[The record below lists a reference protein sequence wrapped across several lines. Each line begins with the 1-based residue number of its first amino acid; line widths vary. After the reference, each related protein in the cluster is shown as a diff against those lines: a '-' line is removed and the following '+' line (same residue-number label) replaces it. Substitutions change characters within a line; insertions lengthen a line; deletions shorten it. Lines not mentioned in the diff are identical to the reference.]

1 MRYRCKLSLPRPL
14 TASSLTQLGE
24 LVRRL
29 SVNLL
34 LNGTV
39 ITYLSETDNVK
50 GYTGQR
56 GCYRPRWLTASKI
69 SIILH
74 VIRKWKS
81 IIVEFP
87 VSQHGFRISFCG
99 IMLASYK
106 FGEHQLVMK
115 N

>member
-1 MRYRCKLSLPRPL
+1 MRDRCKLSFPRPL
-14 TASSLTQLGE
+14 AASLLTQIRE
-24 LVRRL
+24 LARRL

-50 GYTGQR
+50 SCTGQR

-69 SIILH
+69 GIILH
-74 VIRKWKS
+74 VTRKRKS
-81 IIVEFP
+81 IIVELP

-99 IMLASYK
+99 IMVASYK
-106 FGEHQLVMK
+106 FGERQLVVE